1 MMTTGSPR
9 VSVIVNCY
17 NGERY
22 LDQALASIAAQT
34 CEAWE
39 IVFWD
44 NASTDGSAAI
54 AQRYAPRLRYF
65 RGEQNVPLGA
75 ARNLAVQQARG
86 EFITFLDTD
95 DEYLPDALERLVRA
109 MEVSAVDVCY
119 GGIVKVDLAGR
130 ELGRELPRAREG
142 DLLDALLRQF
152 DIWVP
157 AVIVRSA
164 ALAETGLGFDAAV
177 TASEEYCLFVQLAA
191 VRRMKSISEPFARYR
206 IHEGALTNRSADRWA
221 AEREYTLA
229 RLVAAHPGIEQKYR
243 GGFREARARARYY
256 RARWLL
262 SRGERS
268 AALAE
273 LRRNA
278 WIDPRYTALFLLALL
293 PGNAWDAVHRAWTHR
308 ARVGAR

>member
-1 MMTTGSPR
+1 MIDPR

-34 CEAWE
+34 FGSWE

-75 ARNLAVQQARG
+75 ARNLAVQQASG
-86 EFITFLDTD
+86 EFVTFLDTD
-95 DEYLPDALERLVRA
+95 DEYMPDALERLVTAIDGRP
-109 MEVSAVDVCY
+109 VDVCY
-119 GGIVKVDLAGR
+119 GGIVQIDAAGNT
-130 ELGRELPRAREG
+130 LGRQVPPAREG

-152 DIWVP
+152 DIWIP
-157 AVIVRSA
+157 ALIVRRSV
-164 ALAETGLGFDAAV
+164 LRETGLGFDPTI

-191 VRRMKSISEPFARYR
+191 RRAMRSIDQTFARYR
-206 IHEGALTNRSADRWA
+206 IHEGALTNRSADKWA
-221 AEREYTLA
+221 DEREYTLA
-229 RLVAAHPGIEQKYR
+229 RVVGSNPGIEARHQAA
-243 GGFREARARARYY
+243 FREAHARARYY
-256 RARWLL
+256 RARWHL
-262 SRGERS
+262 SRGDRA

-273 LRRNA
+273 LRQNVG
-278 WIDPRYTALFLLALL
+278 IGVRYTALYLLALL
-293 PGNAWDAVHRAWTHR
+293 PRPAWDAVHKAWTHR
-308 ARVGAR
+308 ARIGAH